1 MVFTPLHGAGNVPV
15 REVLKAVG
23 FGQVRVVAEQELP
36 DAQFSTVK
44 SPNPEEREAFTL
56 AIAQAKD
63 WNADIIIGTDPDAD
77 RMGAVVKDPNGEYV
91 VLTGN
96 QSGAIIVNYLFQH
109 ERTWNTS
116 CERRCDQNDRNERDG
131 GSRLRTIMAF
141 RH

>member
-1 MVFTPLHGAGNVPV
+1 MPV

-63 WNADIIIGTDPDAD
+63 WDADIISEPTLMPIAWVP
-77 RMGAVVKDPNGEYV
+77 
-91 VLTGN
+91 
-96 QSGAIIVNYLFQH
+96 
-109 ERTWNTS
+109 
-116 CERRCDQNDRNERDG
+116 
-131 GSRLRTIMAF
+131 
-141 RH
+141 

>member
-1 MVFTPLHGAGNVPV
+1 MSIKPTYKAVTAISQNPEVIKEISDDFRVIFTPLHGAGNVPV

-63 WNADIIIGTDPDAD
+63 MECRYHYRNRPGCRPHGRCREGSEWRVCRAD
-77 RMGAVVKDPNGEYV
+77 R
-91 VLTGN
+91 
-96 QSGAIIVNYLFQH
+96 
-109 ERTWNTS
+109 
-116 CERRCDQNDRNERDG
+116 
-131 GSRLRTIMAF
+131 
-141 RH
+141 